1 MLTGCWLITSDHIEL
16 KLTKNFSEKK
26 KTDIIVTNDKI
37 FVDTRNSNVNSNQCI
52 YLFHSFPFDHIFIS
66 VSLHFTFIS
75 WRSFYVL
82 RSICIAQFAQNKNQN
97 YPFTGPMKFNRPI
110 QFASLL
116 LFLLL
121 ASLFSERKPID
132 FFVSCFMF
140 IEFRFEIGTDANACL
155 LSRIAS
161 MPEAEVHF
169 VFISHLI

>member
-1 MLTGCWLITSDHIEL
+1 MLILEIPMLIQINVYICFIVFH
-16 KLTKNFSEKK
+16 LTIFS
-26 KTDIIVTNDKI
+26 
-37 FVDTRNSNVNSNQCI
+37 
-52 YLFHSFPFDHIFIS
+52 YLFLFIS
-66 VSLHFTFIS
+66 LSFHGVHFTF
-75 WRSFYVL
+75 YDP
-82 RSICIAQFAQNKNQN
+82 FALHNLHKTKTKI

-140 IEFRFEIGTDANACL
+140 IEFRFEIGTDANVCL

>member
-132 FFVSCFMF
+132 FFV
-140 IEFRFEIGTDANACL
+140 
-155 LSRIAS
+155 
-161 MPEAEVHF
+161 
-169 VFISHLI
+169 